1 MKVGKIRY
9 HGVSKFSLRK
19 DIKEQRQFVTDQ
31 CARERVIISLLS
43 RIFAIPWLANWKLW
57 PFIIGPRGG
66 GQERKGMRN
75 KIVHAHNERSSPLKE
90 RCLCHN

>member
-1 MKVGKIRY
+1 MDESWKDKISR
-9 HGVSKFSLRK
+9 GFQVL
-19 DIKEQRQFVTDQ
+19 IKERNNDNLLDQ

-43 RIFAIPWLANWKLW
+43 RIFAIPWWLANWKLW